1 MDRARD
7 QVKVLMMNMDKLNSG
22 DKVLQLQEARDH
34 NRNMARKP
42 HHMDLNMDRDHMAGP
57 RNHTNNVNPMDKNNA
72 PMVTHKVRENM
83 DNHRNMAD
91 KVHTDNKNMNQEDMV
106 NQVMVEV
113 SNMEVM
119 DAKVLSTDNS
129 NVVMEIM
136 AELNIVNMKLINIK
150 VDDMEVT
157 NQIGSKNNSDSM
169 DVVSMNKNKIV
180 RGNKNNMVLIPMHM
194 KETRAINQVMDKDL
208 MDHQAMAS
216 PVISNL
222 LMVNPP
228 MAQDGIN
235 GQNNTNLMGE
245 EATNFVE
252 EKKTTETGLM
262 NNFVVRVN
270 IANPMTMKVV
280 VVSIQDVLHHRDFAV

>member
-1 MDRARD
+1 
-7 QVKVLMMNMDKLNSG
+7 
-22 DKVLQLQEARDH
+22 
-34 NRNMARKP
+34 
-42 HHMDLNMDRDHMAGP
+42 
-57 RNHTNNVNPMDKNNA
+57 
-72 PMVTHKVRENM
+72 
-83 DNHRNMAD
+83 
-91 KVHTDNKNMNQEDMV
+91 
-106 NQVMVEV
+106 
-113 SNMEVM
+113 
-119 DAKVLSTDNS
+119 
-129 NVVMEIM
+129 
-136 AELNIVNMKLINIK
+136 
-150 VDDMEVT
+150 
-157 NQIGSKNNSDSM
+157 
-169 DVVSMNKNKIV
+169 
-180 RGNKNNMVLIPMHM
+180 M